1 MAPQPRPAEAGRFR
15 LDSVSLAATKE
26 VAVAF
31 LSCGYLDV
39 SVHRVSPVRLCI
51 QRTVI
56 QGSRDRCLF
65 DSFPR
70 LFAVFHALHRLLTPR
85 HPPYALSR
93 LTTMIS
99 GSPSAYATSHKG
111 TGHGR
116 SQKQRSS
123 QIAPKP
129 NNLILT
135 RWETTSRRR
144 RSRRH
149 REITRCHS
157 KYCQVV
163 KEPPVTPKGNTGL
176 PRAKRTVRRPRSG
189 HASRCLELRQATQT
203 QNTPPCPMK
212 RTTGDDRVGTG
223 NRWSSTRER
232 RPSGYV
238 KYRLF
243 LNTLW
248 TFLIRRMDRKVSQS
262 GHRRFA
268 DVTRPPGRHNVV
280 G

>member
-56 QGSRDRCLF
+56 QGSRDRRLF

-70 LFAVFHALHRLLTPR
+70 LFAAFHALHRLLTPR

-99 GSPSAYATSHKG
+99 GSPWPLETPHKEKSN
-111 TGHGR
+111 R
-116 SQKQRSS
+116 NRPNERSS

-135 RWETTSRRR
+135 RWETASRRH

-157 KYCQVV
+157 KYYQVV
-163 KEPPVTPKGNTGL
+163 KEPPAKPQANTGHL
-176 PRAKRTVRRPRSG
+176 VPKRTAHGPRRS
-189 HASRCLELRQATQT
+189 HANRWSKRRQATQT
-203 QNTPPCPMK
+203 QK
-212 RTTGDDRVGTG
+212 KGRV
-223 NRWSSTRER
+223 
-232 RPSGYV
+232 
-238 KYRLF
+238 
-243 LNTLW
+243 
-248 TFLIRRMDRKVSQS
+248 
-262 GHRRFA
+262 A
-268 DVTRPPGRHNVV
+268 
-280 G
+280 